1 MITSVIVV
9 GGIAVTAWLAF
20 TTYCMNDV
28 LSTASAVGGMSTLLP
43 FFLFFPEISCATN
56 QIGERVLQS
65 RGELDGVASP

>member
-43 FFLFFPEISCATN
+43 FFLFFP
-56 QIGERVLQS
+56 
-65 RGELDGVASP
+65 